1 MFTAKALRENIK
13 TPDFSLRLKRV
24 YPKDAA
30 VEEQTVRYAELLD
43 FFGKNYGAER
53 TIRLFSAPGRTEVGG
68 NHTDHQHGRVL
79 AAAVNLD
86 AIAAA
91 SLNEEGIVRIHS
103 KGYDQDVVEI
113 NDLTVHKDE
122 IGKSAALV
130 RGVLAA
136 LKNAG
141 YKVGGF
147 DAVTMSNVLSGS
159 GLSSSA
165 AFEVLVGTMVNYLF
179 NDGKITPEE
188 IAIASQYAENEYF
201 GKPSG
206 LMDQMASSYG
216 NFITIDFEDIKNPK
230 IEKLDFDFES
240 SGYTLCVVDTGG
252 NHSDLTDDYAD
263 VKNDMVKAAGVFG
276 KSFLRDVSSDEFYAN
291 VQKVKE
297 QAGTRAVLRAIHFFE
312 DDARVSDE
320 VAALNSGDFDAFK
333 ELVIASG
340 RSSFMY
346 NQNVFSTKFK
356 DEQNMSVALALSE
369 KILKGKGAWRVHGG
383 GFAGTIQAFVPNE
396 LVCEY
401 REKIEAVFGK
411 DSCKELEIRKF
422 GGVEI

>member
-1 MFTAKALRENIK
+1 MFTAKALKERLG
-13 TPDFSLRLKRV
+13 TPELSARLKRV
-24 YPKDAA
+24 YPKDGA
-30 VEEQTVRYAELLD
+30 VSEQTARYAELLD
-43 FFGKNYGAER
+43 FFEKNYGEER
-53 TIRLFSAPGRTEVGG
+53 EVRLFSAPGRTEVGG

-91 SLNEEGIVRIHS
+91 SLNNDGIVRIHS
-103 KGYDQDVVEI
+103 KGYDQDVIEL

-122 IGKSAALV
+122 IGNSAALI

-136 LKNAG
+136 LKNSG

-147 DAVTMSNVLSGS
+147 DASTMSSVLSGS

-216 NFITIDFEDIKNPK
+216 NFITIDFENPEDPK
-230 IEKLDFDFES
+230 IEKLNFDFAS

-276 KSFLRDVSSDEFYAN
+276 KSFLREVSPEEFYAN
-291 VQKVKE
+291 IKKVKE
-297 QAGTRAVLRAIHFFE
+297 MAGARAVLRAIHFFE
-312 DDARVSDE
+312 DHARVSEE
-320 VAALNSGDFDAFK
+320 VAALNSGDFDTFK
-333 ELVIASG
+333 SLVIDSG

-346 NQNVFSTKFK
+346 NQNVFSTRFK

-396 LVCEY
+396 LVSEY
-401 REKIEAVFGK
+401 REKIEAVFGEGA
-411 DSCKELEIRKF
+411 CKELEIRKF